1 MIKWIKNIFCKII
14 GIKQCECPENMD
26 EHAEL
31 YLKPQESD
39 TPVYENE
46 EAVKAEHC
54 SGHKRFRKSC
64 PLCQEL
70 VS

>member
-1 MIKWIKNIFCKII
+1 MRLFVKKNLAYIVCAPICINFLT
-14 GIKQCECPENMD
+14 N
-26 EHAEL
+26 L

-46 EAVKAEHC
+46 KAVKAEHC

-64 PLCQEL
+64 PICQEI
-70 VS
+70 VA